1 MTSSRQRDPP
11 RRGYTVAV
19 EEIGGSW
26 RVPLSRFLA
35 GVPRD
40 WMALRPGRHRDARF
54 RSIILTAESMISSL
68 RRCARAS
75 AIAKSTRAPV
85 RSPFF
90 LFPSFPPF
98 PFFFSLLQSG
108 HRCSQTTAAGPPGC
122 SKPIEQKITYSSSA
136 LVATQ
141 SSRMSHPA
149 GLLTK
154 CQRILYPKLL
164 HNTIDTALW
173 AWSRILEILEITKL
187 GLSRRWSDKWI
198 KQKSNSI
205 QINRTVSNRLSTD
218 RPLRCWNVEIWE
230 T

>member
-19 EEIGGSW
+19 EEVGGSW

-90 LFPSFPPF
+90 FSLLFPPF
-98 PFFFSLLQSG
+98 LFSFHFCNPGTVARKQL
-108 HRCSQTTAAGPPGC
+108 PPGH
-122 SKPIEQKITYSSSA
+122 
-136 LVATQ
+136 LVV
-141 SSRMSHPA
+141 
-149 GLLTK
+149 
-154 CQRILYPKLL
+154 
-164 HNTIDTALW
+164 
-173 AWSRILEILEITKL
+173 
-187 GLSRRWSDKWI
+187 LSRSNR
-198 KQKSNSI
+198 KS
-205 QINRTVSNRLSTD
+205 RTVPPPWSPPRVAECPIQQGYWPNVNGFYIQNFCTTPSI
-218 RPLRCWNVEIWE
+218 PLYELEVVYWKY
-230 T
+230 